1 MAVQKRYIK
10 NLGALSENAQKNF
23 FQQQLR
29 LLEWGGIGG
38 FLIEGLARLGVKK
51 IIAVDMDSFDET
63 NLNRQIISN
72 INNLGKFKV
81 FEAEKRIKEI
91 NPTVSFEPIKEK
103 AYLENLDIFLMEASY
118 IFDAT
123 DNIEIRKSLSK
134 FAQKMGKILIHGGCA
149 GWYAQIAIIT
159 KDTPGIEKL
168 LGETNV
174 EGAEK
179 DLGNP
184 IFAPMLTA
192 ALELSEFCKLISTQG
207 ENLIGKCIIVNLL
220 TNEYR
225 VFEF

>member
-1 MAVQKRYIK
+1 MTIQGRYIK
-10 NLGALSENAQKNF
+10 NIGALSIDAQKKLF
-23 FQQQLR
+23 STTVAVVGV
-29 LLEWGGIGG
+29 GGIGG

-72 INNLGKFKV
+72 VSNLGKFKV
-81 FEAEKRIKEI
+81 FEAEKRVKEI
-91 NPTVSFEPIKEK
+91 NPAVYFEPIKEK

-134 FAQKMGKILIHGGCA
+134 FAQKMGKVLIHGGCA

-159 KDTPGIEKL
+159 KDTHGIEKL

-192 ALELSEFCKLISTQG
+192 AFELSEFCKLISDQG
-207 ENLIGKCIIVNLL
+207 ENLIGKCMIINLL

-225 VFEF
+225 IFEF

>member
-1 MAVQKRYIK
+1 MAVQKRYLK
-10 NLGALSENAQKNF
+10 NLGALSIDAQKK
-23 FQQQLR
+23 
-29 LLEWGGIGG
+29 LLSTTVAVVGVGGIGG

-72 INNLGKFKV
+72 VNNLGKFKV
-81 FEAEKRIKEI
+81 FEAEKRVKEI
-91 NPTVSFEPIKEK
+91 NPAVYFEPIKEK

-134 FAQKMGKILIHGGCA
+134 FAQNMGKILIHGGCA
-149 GWYAQIAIIT
+149 GWYAQIAVIT

-179 DLGNP
+179 DMGNP

-192 ALELSEFCKLISTQG
+192 ALELSEFCKLISVQG
-207 ENLIGKCIIVNLL
+207 ENLIGKCMVVNLL